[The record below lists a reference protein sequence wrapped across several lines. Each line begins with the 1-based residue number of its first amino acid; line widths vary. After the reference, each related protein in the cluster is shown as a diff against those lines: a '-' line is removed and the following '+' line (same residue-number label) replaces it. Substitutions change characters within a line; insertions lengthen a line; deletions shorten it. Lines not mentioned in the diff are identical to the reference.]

1 MKKFI
6 VSLGVTATLLLGV
19 LPFGSTSIAGDQ
31 PPVVNYDPDLGDV
44 M

>member
-6 VSLGVTATLLLGV
+6 VSLGVVATLLLGV

-31 PPVVNYDPDLGDV
+31 PIVNYDPDLGDL